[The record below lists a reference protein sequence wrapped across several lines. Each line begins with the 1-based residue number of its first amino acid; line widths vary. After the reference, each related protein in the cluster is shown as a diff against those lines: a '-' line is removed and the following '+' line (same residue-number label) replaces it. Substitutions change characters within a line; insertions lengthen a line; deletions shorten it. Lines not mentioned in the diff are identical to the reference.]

1 MNIIDQ
7 IILKMGEKSLFS
19 FREKAKIIELPI
31 FPGYTES
38 IPLIEKIYQEVGY
51 WHGTGRYQY
60 AHSNV
65 TRYESLDTDT
75 ITDLLESIIQE
86 GGLRLHDEPWLRKIQ
101 KMAMPTVS
109 LSPFRM
115 YAKLYA
121 GLYLYEKDTLEYQFG
136 TTKIWFRIL
145 LRIQM
150 LNKNFLKFLL
160 SKGLFQL
167 ARISTFQNT
176 KLWVRSIRKDG
187 KNSNLLKGHL
197 IRSDIPGNYPI
208 LIGIKKNISLMY
220 FNPGMERLEART
232 DKPVRFEDMTHIEVP
247 LAHIEDTRTILK
259 KKNVQL
265 PVIPLEYGEFH
276 CAGKS
281 LSTLTR
287 LETQVL

>member
-7 IILKMGEKSLFS
+7 TILKVGEKSLFS
-19 FREKAKIIELPI
+19 FREKTKITALPI
-31 FPGYTES
+31 FLGYTES
-38 IPLIEKIYQEVGY
+38 VPLIEKIYGEVGY

-65 TRYESLDTDT
+65 TRYESLDTDI

-86 GGLRLHDEPWLRKIQ
+86 GGLRLHDEPWFRKIITV
-101 KMAMPTVS
+101 PTIS

-121 GLYLYEKDTLEYQFG
+121 GLYLYDKDTLAYQFG
-136 TTKIWFRIL
+136 TIKIWFRIF
-145 LRIQM
+145 LRAQV

-160 SKGLFQL
+160 TKGFFQL
-167 ARISTFQNT
+167 ARISTFQNA

-187 KNSNLLKGHL
+187 KNANLWHGHL

-208 LIGIKKNISLMY
+208 LIGVKKNIKLMH
-220 FNPGMERLEART
+220 FNPGMERLEAKT
-232 DKPVRFEDMTHIEVP
+232 NTPIHFENMTHIEVP
-247 LAHIEDTRTILK
+247 LARIEDTRTLLK

-265 PVIPLEYGEFH
+265 PVIPLEYGELY

-287 LETQVL
+287 LETQVAQ